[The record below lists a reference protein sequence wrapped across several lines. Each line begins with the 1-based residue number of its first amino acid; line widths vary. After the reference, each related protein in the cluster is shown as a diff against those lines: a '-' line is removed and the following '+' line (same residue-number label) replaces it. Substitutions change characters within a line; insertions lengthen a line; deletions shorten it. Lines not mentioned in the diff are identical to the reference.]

1 MNQEAQNGNQEKV
14 VEVVAGIDVGKAHL
28 DVHIEPTGETR
39 QFPNDAGGRR
49 GLRTM
54 LHKAGVELVVVE
66 ATGRYH
72 RALHQ
77 SLHACGLP
85 VAVVSPL
92 RARRFAQAAGQMA
105 KTDPLDASLLAWLGQ
120 VMAPEVTE
128 PLGEE
133 QLQLADLC
141 RARAKLA
148 ADKAAYVNANREYEA
163 SEAVAVTA
171 HMIGQFERQIARL
184 EDAIRTLIANNPEFA
199 RRARILQSI
208 KGFGAVTAAVLC
220 AEIPELGTVDRHAA
234 AALAGLAPYPD
245 DSGKRKGQRYIKG
258 GRMLPRNT
266 LFMAATSAIKFNP
279 DMKSFYDRLIGEG
292 KAHKVALT
300 AVMRKLVILA
310 NVLVRD
316 DRNWTAIAPEPGV
329 G

>member
-1 MNQEAQNGNQEKV
+1 MRIVGRDKL
-14 VEVVAGIDVGKAHL
+14 EVRG
-28 DVHIEPTGETR
+28 
-39 QFPNDAGGRR
+39 QFPEPSANYCFR
-49 GLRTM
+49 
-54 LHKAGVELVVVE
+54 
-66 ATGRYH
+66 
-72 RALHQ
+72 Q

-120 VMAPEVTE
+120 VMGPEVTE

-133 QLQLADLC
+133 QLQLTDLC
-141 RARAKLA
+141 RARSKL
-148 ADKAAYVNANREYEA
+148 AAYVNANREYEA

-171 HMIGQFERQIARL
+171 HMIEQFEQQIARL
-184 EDAIRTLIANNPEFA
+184 EDAIRTPIANNPEFA

-220 AEIPELGTVDRHAA
+220 AEIPELGTIDRHAA

-245 DSGKRKGQRYIKG
+245 DSGNRRGQRYIKG
-258 GRMLPRNT
+258 GRMLPHNI
-266 LFMAATSAIKFNP
+266 LYMAATSAIKFNP
-279 DMKSFYDRLIGEG
+279 DMKSFKDQLIGRG
-292 KAHKVALT
+292 KVHKVALT

-310 NVLVRD
+310 NVLVRY